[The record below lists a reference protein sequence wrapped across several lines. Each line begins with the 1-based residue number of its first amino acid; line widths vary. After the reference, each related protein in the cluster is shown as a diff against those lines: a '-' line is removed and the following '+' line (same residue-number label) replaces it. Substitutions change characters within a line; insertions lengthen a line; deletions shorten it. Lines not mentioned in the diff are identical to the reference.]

1 MDEQD
6 STNDAAWLP
15 AARAYWD
22 AAAPGFDAEPDHG
35 LHDPAVGAA
44 WAELLRAYLPPPPAS
59 VLDLGCGTGSLSVLL
74 AALGHAVTGL
84 DFSPAMIALAEA
96 KAEAEAQARTAG
108 VAPAAGPW
116 HRPQFYVMNAA
127 EPSFDPASFD
137 VLLCR
142 HLLWALPAP
151 AEVLRRWAALLKPG
165 GRLLLIEGRWHTGS
179 GLPAA
184 EITAMLPPAL
194 ALAGRQ
200 DLSVNPIYWGK
211 PVDDERYLLATAKR

>member
-6 STNDAAWLP
+6 PNSDAAWLP

-35 LHDPAVGAA
+35 LHDPAVRQA
-44 WAELLRAYLPPPPAS
+44 WAELLRGYLPPPPAS

-74 AALGHAVTGL
+74 AVLGYAVTGL
-84 DFSPAMIALAEA
+84 DFSEAMIAGAEA
-96 KAEAEAQARTAG
+96 KAEAEAKAAG
-108 VAPAAGPW
+108 ALSAGPW
-116 HRPQFYVMNAA
+116 RRPVFHVMNAA
-127 EPSFDPASFD
+127 EPTFDPASFD

-184 EITAMLPPAL
+184 AITAMLPL
-194 ALAGRQ
+194 ALVLAGAQ
-200 DLSVNPIYWGK
+200 DLSLNPNYWGK
-211 PVDDERYLLATAKR
+211 PVGDERYLLVAAKH

>member
-1 MDEQD
+1 M
-6 STNDAAWLP
+6 TP
-15 AARAYWD
+15 
-22 AAAPGFDAEPDHG
+22 
-35 LHDPAVGAA
+35 
-44 WAELLRAYLPPPPAS
+44 
-59 VLDLGCGTGSLSVLL
+59 

-96 KAEAEAQARTAG
+96 KAEAEAQARAACTT
-108 VAPAAGPW
+108 PAASPW
-116 HRPQFYVMNAA
+116 RRPLFHVMNAA
-127 EPSFDPASFD
+127 EPAFAPASFD

-184 EITAMLPPAL
+184 RLPPCCPL
-194 ALAGRQ
+194 HWYWREGR
-200 DLSVNPIYWGK
+200 I
-211 PVDDERYLLATAKR
+211 